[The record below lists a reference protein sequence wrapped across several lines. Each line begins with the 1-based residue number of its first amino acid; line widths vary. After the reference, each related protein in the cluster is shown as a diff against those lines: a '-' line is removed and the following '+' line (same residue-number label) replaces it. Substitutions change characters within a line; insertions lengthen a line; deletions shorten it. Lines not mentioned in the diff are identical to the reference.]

1 MLDEDTDMNVPPQPI
16 KDPYTGLHEESIQ
29 ACWHDPTMYNHL
41 KHGPPYLPENTIKV
55 ASKVDERVVKAAVDP
70 LVEKTSADA
79 LVTLGVIISHIKAD
93 FGPAPMSDL
102 AVLLAFLRAEN
113 LVHQAHHWQTS
124 GPTFY
129 ADHLLFDRLYSDGV
143 SDIDKLAER
152 MVGSGDAILAHPVL
166 HAKHVSAIVQSF
178 YDGAPV
184 APNPS
189 ELPLISLRAVLRVL
203 VVFKMLYKLLEAE
216 GRLSGG
222 TDNLLQGIED
232 KHEESVYLLKQRST
246 QRTASYS
253 RTTASEV
260 GRDVVASS
268 KVSFNDPR
276 WKSK

>member
-1 MLDEDTDMNVPPQPI
+1 MTVPPI

-29 ACWHDPTMYNHL
+29 ACWHDPTSYDHL
-41 KHGPPYLPENTIKV
+41 KHGPPYLPENVIKT
-55 ASKVDERVVKAAVDP
+55 ASGVDKRVVKAAVEP

-79 LVTLGVIISHIKAD
+79 LVTLMVIMSHIKAD
-93 FGPAPMSDL
+93 FADTPMSDL
-102 AVLLAFLRAEN
+102 AVLVAFLRAES

-129 ADHLLFDRLYSDGV
+129 ADHQLFDRIYGGLPET
-143 SDIDKLAER
+143 IDKLAER
-152 MVGSGDAILAHPVL
+152 MVGSGDSILAHPVL

-178 YDGAPV
+178 YEGAPV
-184 APNPS
+184 DPSPS

-203 VVFKMLYKLLEAE
+203 VVFKILYKNLEAE

-232 KHEESVYLLKQRST
+232 QHEEFVYLLKQRST

-253 RTTASEV
+253 RVVIAS
-260 GRDVVASS
+260 
-268 KVSFNDPR
+268 NDPQ